1 MSERPLC
8 SQTMT
13 VTGVMKTA
21 RLLRLL
27 RVARRVDQYSEY
39 GAAVLLLLMA
49 SFILISHW
57 LACIFYAIA
66 YFERPRLD
74 TPISWLDQLARKTGA
89 PYLANDTASGP
100 DIRSRYITS
109 LYFTFTI
116 ITSVGFGNVAA
127 VTDAEKVFT
136 IFAML
141 IGCELTLLTLV
152 TSSLSQNKHIER
164 RCTPKVTRTV
174 GGMRP
179 NVMVARS
186 CCGWRHLTNTIK
198 YAVITMDSR
207 TTENY

>member
-1 MSERPLC
+1 MSLPC
-8 SQTMT
+8 DIDMQTMT
-13 VTGVMKTA
+13 VTGLMKTA

-49 SFILISHW
+49 TFILISHW

-74 TPISWLDQLARKTGA
+74 ASISWLDQLGRKTGA
-89 PYLANDTASGP
+89 PYLANDSSSGP
-100 DIRSRYITS
+100 DVPSRYITS
-109 LYFTFTI
+109 LYFSLTI

-141 IGCELTLLTLV
+141 LGCE
-152 TSSLSQNKHIER
+152 SYLSI
-164 RCTPKVTRTV
+164 CFISTF
-174 GGMRP
+174 
-179 NVMVARS
+179 
-186 CCGWRHLTNTIK
+186 
-198 YAVITMDSR
+198 
-207 TTENY
+207 

>member
-1 MSERPLC
+1 MENLKKNTKAC
-8 SQTMT
+8 TTLTQTMT
-13 VTGVMKTA
+13 VMGVMKTA

-27 RVARRVDQYSEY
+27 RVARRFDQYSEY

-49 SFILISHW
+49 TFILISHW

-74 TPISWLDQLARKTGA
+74 APISWLDQLARRAGT

-100 DIRSRYITS
+100 DLRSRYVTA
-109 LYFTFTI
+109 LYFSFTI

-141 IGCELTLLTLV
+141 IGCK
-152 TSSLSQNKHIER
+152 SLSLSLCLSLRFNGHFAGV
-164 RCTPKVTRTV
+164 PGLAGTR
-174 GGMRP
+174 MSP
-179 NVMVARS
+179 F
-186 CCGWRHLTNTIK
+186 W
-198 YAVITMDSR
+198 
-207 TTENY
+207 